1 VSSDAPRPGDG
12 YTAAQVRAAEAP
24 LLAAG
29 EPLMR
34 RAASAL
40 AAEITRLLQGPAD
53 AAGPAAEGAMEA
65 AGQQLPGATDAAGPA
80 TAGATDAAS
89 RPLVVVLAGSGD
101 NGGDALYAGAELAA
115 AGTEVRI
122 VATGP
127 RVHEDAA
134 AAARAAGA
142 TDLDPDAEPDG
153 FDRAILAADVLVDG
167 ILGIGA
173 AASPALRGR
182 ARELVQ
188 RIRAR
193 LEEAPATRHPLVVA
207 VDLPSG
213 IGPDDGAVPDPAV
226 LPADVTVT
234 FGAVKAGLLLP
245 PGSAHAGR
253 VVLVDLGLGPA
264 LAAVEP
270 AVRLRGGA

>member
-1 VSSDAPRPGDG
+1 MSSDAPRPGDG

-40 AAEITRLLQGPAD
+40 AAEMERLLRVRAD
-53 AAGPAAEGAMEA
+53 AAS
-65 AGQQLPGATDAAGPA
+65 Q
-80 TAGATDAAS
+80 
-89 RPLVVVLAGSGD
+89 PLVVVLAGSGD
-101 NGGDALYAGAELAA
+101 NGGDALYAGARLATGGA
-115 AGTEVRI
+115 DVRI

-127 RVHEDAA
+127 RLHEDAA
-134 AAARAAGA
+134 AAAHAAGA
-142 TDLDPDAEPDG
+142 TDLDPEADPDG
-153 FDRAILAADVLVDG
+153 FDRAIRDADVIVDG

-182 ARELVQ
+182 AREVVQ

-213 IGPDDGAVPDPAV
+213 IGPDDGAVPDPTV